1 MEWIVNHIIRTID
14 WQIGISDMNQKTL
27 QKAETMNT
35 FIDFKN
41 TTAFEASQI
50 LSNVE
55 FLKNEKRIKANATVA
70 STLWK

>member
-1 MEWIVNHIIRTID
+1 
-14 WQIGISDMNQKTL
+14 MNQKTL

-55 FLKNEKRIKANATVA
+55 FLKNEKRIKANATVVA
-70 STLWK
+70 STL

>member
-1 MEWIVNHIIRTID
+1 
-14 WQIGISDMNQKTL
+14 MNQKTL

-41 TTAFEASQI
+41 TTDFEASQI

-55 FLKNEKRIKANATVA
+55 FLKNEKRIKANATVVA
-70 STLWK
+70 STL